1 MITSIIQSS
10 SDDLRR
16 NTLSCDRAIKKK
28 SKTSP
33 LTLYF
38 FVSCSVRGKHSLLVM
53 YNWAASAFNYK
64 WLCPFERANESPLT
78 QHIPNGFA
86 DLSVRP
92 WARPP
97 GERQTV
103 RNRRVNI
110 AVFQRQGEKW
120 MFLDN
125 SGVMSSGSSSCR
137 DELLFKVTFWRVGFT
152 SAHWLRFTKEKGE
165 TFNLPH
171 LKKVSVCSW
180 KKKKKKPTKP
190 AGSTFANNA
199 SSPFAPLWEAI
210 QLWLHFVHRRHLYR
224 QQSWRRTKQVA
235 VNRLRLK

>member
-1 MITSIIQSS
+1 MKHFRAKSS
-10 SDDLRR
+10 LNDHKHHSEFKWW
-16 NTLSCDRAIKKK
+16 SEKKHIKLWSRDKK

-38 FVSCSVRGKHSLLVM
+38 FVSCSVREKHSSLVM

-97 GERQTV
+97 GARQTV
-103 RNRRVNI
+103 RNRCVNI
-110 AVFQRQGEKW
+110 SFFQWQGKKW

-125 SGVMSSGSSSCR
+125 SRVMSSGSSSCG
-137 DELLFKVTFWRVGFT
+137 DELLFKVAF
-152 SAHWLRFTKEKGE
+152 
-165 TFNLPH
+165 
-171 LKKVSVCSW
+171 
-180 KKKKKKPTKP
+180 
-190 AGSTFANNA
+190 
-199 SSPFAPLWEAI
+199 
-210 QLWLHFVHRRHLYR
+210 
-224 QQSWRRTKQVA
+224 
-235 VNRLRLK
+235 

>member
-16 NTLSCDRAIKKK
+16 NTLSCDRAIKK

-33 LTLYF
+33 ITLYF

-110 AVFQRQGEKW
+110 AVFRRQGEKW

-171 LKKVSVCSW
+171 LKKVSVCSC
-180 KKKKKKPTKP
+180 KKKKKKAYQ
-190 AGSTFANNA
+190 AGWFHFCKQCLVSFCA
-199 SSPFAPLWEAI
+199 SLRSDTTLAPLCASETFI
-210 QLWLHFVHRRHLYR
+210 QAAKLTENKTSRSE
-224 QQSWRRTKQVA
+224 QIAS
-235 VNRLRLK
+235 